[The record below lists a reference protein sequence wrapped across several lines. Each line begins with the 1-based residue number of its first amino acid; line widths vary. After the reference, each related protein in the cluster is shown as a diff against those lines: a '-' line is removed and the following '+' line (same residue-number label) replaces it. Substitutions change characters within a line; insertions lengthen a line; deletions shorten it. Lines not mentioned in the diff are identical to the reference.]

1 MKARIGS
8 SVKTKLNMLF
18 YGDTG
23 CGKSTMAMQI
33 AYFKR
38 EDGTPFRVLVLD
50 AESGGCEE
58 ILDELE
64 ENGID
69 LGNIYM
75 VYTQSQKEIKD
86 CIAKVRDHEPFY
98 EIDEEGNETD
108 EVVKD
113 AFGEDFYP
121 DAIVLDGTSVLK
133 LTSTQGL
140 LDLSRKRNKIKADKA
155 GATAEEKFVAVSN
168 ANLELKDYSQL
179 NYAGQDLV
187 LSLMACGAHVLMT
200 AREKAE
206 TIQVKGEDGKTTSV
220 NTGKMVYDSFKGM
233 DYNTKT
239 MIRMFRDEDGQ
250 VCAEIIKDRTKVHE
264 IGEVVEDPT
273 LLDWQA
279 VIEKGKNKKEFTLKN
294 DLDKAVETDQKIFEK
309 QMLGSEQEQAEEKD
323 ASENGDYKD
332 LQAEIKATVGKLD
345 PVAKKNMKGKLEAV
359 GLPTAFNKVTDVDT
373 LNKIL
378 EVVSN

>member
-1 MKARIGS
+1 MARARIGS
-8 SVKTKLNMLF
+8 SVKTKLNMLL
-18 YGDTG
+18 YGDTAS
-23 CGKSTMAMQI
+23 GKSTMAMQI

-58 ILDELE
+58 ILDELAA
-64 ENGID
+64 NGVDI
-69 LGNIYM
+69 GNIYL

-86 CIAKVRDHEPFY
+86 YIAKVRDNEVFY
-98 EIDEEGNETD
+98 ELDENGDETD

-113 AFGEDFYP
+113 SYGEDFHP

-155 GATAEEKFVAVSN
+155 GASSEERFVAVSN

-179 NYAGQDLV
+179 NFAGQDLV
-187 LSLMACGAHVLMT
+187 LSLMACGVHVIMT

-206 TIQVKGEDGKTTSV
+206 TIQVKGDDGKTYSV

-239 MIRMFRDEDGQ
+239 LIRMYRDESSQ
-250 VCAEIIKDRTKVHE
+250 VCAEIVKDRTKVHQVGDA
-264 IGEVVEDPT
+264 IEDPT

-279 VIEKGKNKKEFTLKN
+279 VIEKGKDKKEFILKN
-294 DLDKAVETDQKIFEK
+294 DLDNAVETDQRIFEK
-309 QMLGSEQEQAEEKD
+309 QMLGNEIETEQSTQSQIDTSDIK
-323 ASENGDYKD
+323 
-332 LQAEIKATVGKLD
+332 AEITAKIKAMTPPAKADMKKKLTD
-345 PVAKKNMKGKLEAV
+345 A
-359 GLPTAFNKVTDVDT
+359 GLPIAYTKIEDVSV
-373 LNKIL
+373 LKRIL
-378 EVVSN
+378 EVVNA

>member
-1 MKARIGS
+1 MARARIGS

-38 EDGTPFRVLVLD
+38 DDGTPFRILVLD

-64 ENGID
+64 SNGID
-69 LGNIYM
+69 LGNIYL

-86 CIAKVRDHEPFY
+86 YIAKVRDHEVFY
-98 EIDEEGNETD
+98 ELDENGDETD

-113 AFGEDFYP
+113 AYGEDFYP

-140 LDLSRKRNKIKADKA
+140 LDLSRKRNKIKAEKN
-155 GATAEEKFVAVSN
+155 GATSDEKFVAVTN

-187 LSLMACGAHVLMT
+187 LSLMACGVHVIMT

-206 TIQVKGEDGKTTSV
+206 TIQVKGEDGKTASV
-220 NTGKMVYDSFKGM
+220 NTGKFVYDSFKGM

-239 MIRMFRDEDGQ
+239 MIRMFRDDSGQ
-250 VCAEIIKDRTKVHE
+250 VCANIIKDRTKVHE
-264 IGEVVEDPT
+264 IGEIVEDPT
-273 LLDWQA
+273 LLDWQS
-279 VIEKGKNKKEFTLKN
+279 VIDNGKGKKEFTLKN
-294 DLDKAVETDQKIFEK
+294 DLDNAVETDQKIFEK
-309 QMLGSEQEQAEEKD
+309 QMLGKENEVESESD
-323 ASENGDYKD
+323 NSIDI
-332 LQAEIKATVGKLD
+332 AEIKAEINAKIKSLPLPKKQELKAKLTD
-345 PVAKKNMKGKLEAV
+345 NN
-359 GLPTAFNKVTDVDT
+359 LPTQFKSITDPSV

-378 EVVSN
+378 EIVSQ

>member
-1 MKARIGS
+1 MARARIGS
-8 SVKTKLNMLF
+8 SVKTKLNMLL
-18 YGDTG
+18 YGDTAS
-23 CGKSTMAMQI
+23 GKSTMAMQI

-58 ILDELE
+58 ILDELAA
-64 ENGID
+64 NGVDI
-69 LGNIYM
+69 GNIYL

-86 CIAKVRDHEPFY
+86 YIAKVRDNEVFY
-98 EIDEEGNETD
+98 ELDENGDETD

-113 AFGEDFYP
+113 SYGEDFHP

-155 GATAEEKFVAVSN
+155 GASSEERFVAVSN

-179 NYAGQDLV
+179 NFAGQDLV
-187 LSLMACGAHVLMT
+187 LSLMACGVHVIMT

-206 TIQVKGEDGKTTSV
+206 TIQVKGDDGKTYSV

-239 MIRMFRDEDGQ
+239 LIRMYRDESSQ
-250 VCAEIIKDRTKVHE
+250 VCAEIVKDRTKIHQVGDA
-264 IGEVVEDPT
+264 IEDPT

-279 VIEKGKNKKEFTLKN
+279 VIEKGKDKKEFILKN
-294 DLDKAVETDQKIFEK
+294 DLDNAVETDQRIFEK
-309 QMLGSEQEQAEEKD
+309 QMLGNEIETEQSTQSQIDTSDIK
-323 ASENGDYKD
+323 
-332 LQAEIKATVGKLD
+332 AEITAKIKAMTPPAKADMKKKLTD
-345 PVAKKNMKGKLEAV
+345 A
-359 GLPTAFNKVTDVDT
+359 GLPIAYTKIEDISV
-373 LNKIL
+373 LKRIL
-378 EVVSN
+378 EIVNA